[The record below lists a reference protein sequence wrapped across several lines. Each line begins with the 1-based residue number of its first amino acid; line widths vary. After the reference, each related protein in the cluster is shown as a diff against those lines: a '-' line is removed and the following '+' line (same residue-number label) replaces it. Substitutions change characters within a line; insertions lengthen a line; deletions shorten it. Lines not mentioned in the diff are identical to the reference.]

1 MASAELTMVVSF
13 VLTTVGALVGTGSL
27 RPPFVK
33 LNRVEQECA
42 QLVGAGSLWPP
53 FVKRNGLEQKCGQL
67 TCHGVTQKGQ

>member
-1 MASAELTMVVSF
+1 M
-13 VLTTVGALVGTGSL
+13 GTGSL
-27 RPPFVK
+27 WPPFDN

-67 TCHGVTQKGQ
+67 TCSGVTQKGQ